1 MIVGYE
7 PADSGSIPDES
18 TLTSSLQS
26 YTTSIMTNRFHYAI
40 LGSAKEKRH
49 ENARKGKTMLTIFT
63 NLYRQYECKDQA
75 LLSKEQ
81 CLEVVRSYKI
91 DEFRNIVAIDVG
103 L

>member
-1 MIVGYE
+1 MLY
-7 PADSGSIPDES
+7 
-18 TLTSSLQS
+18 
-26 YTTSIMTNRFHYAI
+26 YAQQ
-40 LGSAKEKRH
+40 KKKRH

-63 NLYRQYECKDQA
+63 NLYHQYECKNQA

-81 CLEVVRSYKI
+81 CLEVVRSYKM